1 MFDTDPNADG
11 RESTTGPPDLSG
23 LEHVPPGPELV
34 SVLARVHPDDV
45 ADAYDL
51 VELAAACRRLKAWAD
66 GIELESAAALA
77 RHPMCNDSTAARYGF
92 SATRAA
98 GQLLAARL
106 GLAPSTGADRVATA
120 VQLVEEL
127 PDTMAAL
134 FRGEID
140 FPKVAA
146 LAVGVR
152 ALEPPDGMQDAVTGE
167 KITADGLRRGLV
179 ARVEARVLPKAGGRS
194 LRQHRDAITRAV
206 AAVAPRTAEQ
216 RHMRACEDRHVE
228 FRSDVDAMAW
238 LNVYGPADDIAAIKA
253 MVDATA
259 DAARTADPGEARTVD
274 QLRVDVLAQLAWA
287 SLATGHLGAC
297 EHGSRLGRRHGRAA
311 NVDVTVP
318 LSSLIGIDDAPAELA
333 GYGPIPA
340 QMARRIAAR
349 GTWRRLLTD
358 PATGALLDYGQT
370 RYTPPQDLL
379 DHVTV
384 RDRSCRFSTCSQ
396 PARRC
401 QADHNTPAGTRGWS
415 TSASNL
421 GMLCASCHNGKT
433 HAGWQLDQPEP
444 GHFTWRAPTGHR
456 YDLEPEP
463 IGPIVSPAEPPGDPP
478 EAKLGWDP
486 PPF

>member
-1 MFDTDPNADG
+1 
-11 RESTTGPPDLSG
+11 
-23 LEHVPPGPELV
+23 
-34 SVLARVHPDDV
+34 
-45 ADAYDL
+45 
-51 VELAAACRRLKAWAD
+51 
-66 GIELESAAALA
+66 
-77 RHPMCNDSTAARYGF
+77 
-92 SATRAA
+92 
-98 GQLLAARL
+98 
-106 GLAPSTGADRVATA
+106 
-120 VQLVEEL
+120 
-127 PDTMAAL
+127 
-134 FRGEID
+134 
-140 FPKVAA
+140 
-146 LAVGVR
+146 
-152 ALEPPDGMQDAVTGE
+152 
-167 KITADGLRRGLV
+167 
-179 ARVEARVLPKAGGRS
+179 
-194 LRQHRDAITRAV
+194 
-206 AAVAPRTAEQ
+206 
-216 RHMRACEDRHVE
+216 MRACEDRHVE